1 MLTQIEYYDKDTIK
15 NILAC
20 LSIRPDR
27 IVFIYDKEIKDMNR
41 FICLENCF
49 RKHLPDIIFETQ
61 PVGINDVMD
70 IYAIT
75 KQLIEKYGNC
85 VMDITGGSELM
96 TVAGAKAGMETGTKM
111 YYTDIVHG
119 RVENILDREDYIPT
133 ATLHLDD
140 YVDARGAH
148 FSGNSHNEPQP
159 ERFDAILSMCR
170 YIFHNIK
177 QWRKTC
183 SYIQQAMANTAK
195 EDVELRA
202 VSRFRSRGGNE
213 IAPDERIL
221 KKFEELDFIKDLY
234 ISPGH
239 VVFSFSSQLEKTY
252 LINYGVWLE
261 LFVYIHAV
269 RSGIF
274 TDVRL
279 GTMVDWDIFDDKSV
293 PGNEIDVIFTDN
305 SLPVFVSC
313 KLTDVTTA
321 AINELVLERKRLGG
335 WFSKAIIVSFSDEKS
350 IESGAYKRAVEF
362 GVELLDK
369 RDIMSENFGEKLVNA
384 VSGHD
389 LVSLKWKKF

>member
-1 MLTQIEYYDKDTIK
+1 M
-15 NILAC
+15 
-20 LSIRPDR
+20 
-27 IVFIYDKEIKDMNR
+27 
-41 FICLENCF
+41 
-49 RKHLPDIIFETQ
+49 
-61 PVGINDVMD
+61 
-70 IYAIT
+70 
-75 KQLIEKYGNC
+75 
-85 VMDITGGSELM
+85 
-96 TVAGAKAGMETGTKM
+96 
-111 YYTDIVHG
+111 
-119 RVENILDREDYIPT
+119 
-133 ATLHLDD
+133 
-140 YVDARGAH
+140 
-148 FSGNSHNEPQP
+148 
-159 ERFDAILSMCR
+159 
-170 YIFHNIK
+170 
-177 QWRKTC
+177 
-183 SYIQQAMANTAK
+183 
-195 EDVELRA
+195 
-202 VSRFRSRGGNE
+202 
-213 IAPDERIL
+213 
-221 KKFEELDFIKDLY
+221 
-234 ISPGH
+234 
-239 VVFSFSSQLEKTY
+239 
-252 LINYGVWLE
+252 INYGVRLE